1 MKKITITFLF
11 LLVVIS
17 IYARLRCDRHKT
29 SLPSVKYEM
38 TRADSAHGFDI
49 LSYDIT
55 MEIDE
60 VNDYISGAVIAVVEA
75 EETITEIIYELEA
88 MTVINVQLNGS
99 TANYTYDGS
108 LITIQ
113 LGTMNPGEQFTTIVE
128 YSGNP
133 IWNGLGMLFS
143 NSNVFTISDP
153 NASRYWWPCYDHP
166 WDKAITHLHITVRDD
181 WLAACNG
188 LRTSIVD
195 NNDGT
200 MTHNWEGSNPMA
212 TYLVSIVAQNYVEL
226 IDSFEDIPI
235 QNFVSPSMV
244 PNATEDFSNLPFMME
259 TFSNLYGDYPFEK
272 YGNAVTNFATYGA
285 MEHQTMTTLGS
296 YLITGNHTYET
307 IIAHELAHMW
317 YGDCLTCLTW
327 KDIWLSEGFATYSEA
342 LYMEA
347 WQGFEAMV
355 DYVYTSIQQYYLSW
369 GGSSPHTVY
378 DPPPNA
384 YFTPATYEKPA
395 AVLHMLRLKTG
406 DDIFFQIMQE
416 YFTEYHNGNV
426 ITDDFKEVCE
436 NISGLDLDQF
446 FLQWIYQPGL
456 PSIQYTY
463 FFNPDMAIPRIMTY
477 VQTGSNTD
485 TEFYLDVPFHL
496 NSETWHDSVLVDAT
510 PDIPAQTISI
520 VTLLD
525 YDAIEFDPNNWVLYT
540 GTTFRQ
546 AEINNAYSAD
556 ESVIIYW
563 NEFWPEVG
571 IDGYNLYRAESPED
585 YFLKINTDI
594 IIETSYTDTDV
605 VNGTTYYYKLKAIKD
620 EFYETPFSEAYEATP
635 LNFPFDQGI
644 LVIDETNDG
653 NGMQGNPDDATVDEF
668 YADVINCD
676 ITTYDYADE
685 GELDLEY
692 IVNFSTIIFHDDD
705 IISHSINDNLDV
717 LGCYLAG
724 GGNLIISGW
733 KTVFEIPDFFRSD
746 FLNCSNVEQ
755 VYEWEFTGA
764 TSDEYEDLNIDPNK
778 VHVAFSGMLPYIGIF
793 PGSTNGIYQYD
804 GIAGSQYIGENCALK
819 AQPVGHFVLLGF
831 PLYFIYNNDAE
842 LFMTQLLDEIGEVS
856 ADNYELPITNYELSN
871 YPNPFNPSTTISF
884 ETTSR
889 SRAETTAGNLHENTR
904 IEIYNLKGQ
913 KVRTLDCSNCFA
925 AASKELT
932 HSITWNGTDQNNK
945 PVSSGIYFYKLK
957 SGNYEKSNKMLL
969 LK

>member
-1 MKKITITFLF
+1 MKKIVIIFI
-11 LLVVIS
+11 LLLLIVS
-17 IYARLRCDRHKT
+17 IYACPRCDRL
-29 SLPSVKYEM
+29 SAAVVEAPYEEV
-38 TRADSAHGFDI
+38 RADSAHGFDV

-55 MEIDE
+55 MNIDE
-60 VNDYISGAVIAVVEA
+60 TNSFVSGAVIAVVEA

-88 MTVINVQLNGS
+88 MTVIDVQLNGS

-113 LGTMNPGEQFTTIVE
+113 LGIVNMGEQFTTEVV

-133 IWNGLGMLFS
+133 IWNGLGMYFS
-143 NSNVFTISDP
+143 NSHVFTISDP

-166 WDKAITHLHITVRDD
+166 WDKAITDLHITVRDD
-181 WLAACNG
+181 WMAACNG
-188 LRTSIVD
+188 IRTSIMD
-195 NNDGT
+195 NYDGT

-226 IDSFEDIPI
+226 YDSYSGIPI
-235 QNFVSPSMV
+235 QNFVSPSVV

-259 TFSNLYGDYPFEK
+259 VYTGLFGDYPFEK
-272 YGNAVTNFATYGA
+272 YGNAVTNFATYSA

-296 YLITGNHTYET
+296 QNINGNHGGEMV
-307 IIAHELAHMW
+307 IAHELSHQW

-369 GGSSPHTVY
+369 GGSSPQTVY
-378 DPPPNA
+378 DPAPNA

-395 AVLHMLRLKTG
+395 SVLHMLRLKTG
-406 DDIFFQIMQE
+406 DDVFFQIMQE
-416 YFTEYHNGNV
+416 YYLVYHNGNV
-426 ITDDFKEVCE
+426 ITDDFQDVCE
-436 NISGLDLDQF
+436 SVSGMDLDQF

-463 FFNPDMAIPRIMTY
+463 FFNPYMAIPRIMTY
-477 VQTGSNTD
+477 VQTSSNTD
-485 TEFYLDVPFHL
+485 TEFYIDVPFHIY
-496 NSETWHDSVLVDAT
+496 SGTEVDSVLVQGT
-510 PDIPAQTISI
+510 PNTPLQTISI
-520 VTLLD
+520 TDIPV
-525 YDAIEFDPNNWVLYT
+525 YDDVECDPNNWVLQT
-540 GTTFRQ
+540 GITFIQ

-556 ESVIIYW
+556 ASVIIYW
-563 NEFWPEVG
+563 NEFWSEVG
-571 IDGYNLYRAESPED
+571 IDGYNLYRAESVED
-585 YFLKINTDI
+585 PFLIINSEI
-594 IIETSYTDTDV
+594 ITGNSYTDNNV

-635 LNFPFDQGI
+635 LDFPLDQGI

-653 NGMQGNPDDATVDEF
+653 NGMQGNPDDASVDDF
-668 YADVINCD
+668 YEDIINCN

-692 IVNFSTIIFHDDD
+692 IVNFSTIILHDDD
-705 IISHSINDNLDV
+705 IISHSIDENLDV

-733 KTVFEIPDFFRSD
+733 KTALEIPDSFRSD
-746 FLNCSNVEQ
+746 FLDCGSIEQ
-755 VYEWEFTGA
+755 VFDWEFTGA
-764 TSDEYEDLNIDPNK
+764 TSDEYEDLVVDPDK

-793 PGSTNGIYQYD
+793 PESTNGIYQYD
-804 GIAGSQYIGENCALK
+804 GIAGNQYIGENCALK
-819 AQPVGHFVLLGF
+819 SQPNGHFVLLGF
-831 PLYFIYNNDAE
+831 PLYFTINSGAE
-842 LFMTQLLDEIGEVS
+842 LFMTQLLDEIGEVGI
-856 ADNYELPITNYELSN
+856 DDCELETMNLELKN

-884 ETTSR
+884 NLN
-889 SRAETTAGNLHENTR
+889 AEITDDTELM
-904 IEIYNLKGQ
+904 IYNLKGQ
-913 KVRTLDCSNCFA
+913 KIKTFDIILGGVGRSSNQQV
-925 AASKELT
+925 
-932 HSITWNGTDQNNK
+932 TWNGTDQNNN
-945 PVSSGIYFYKLK
+945 PVASGIYFYKLK
-957 SGNYEKSNKMLL
+957 SGDFEISRKMLL

>member
-1 MKKITITFLF
+1 MKKIVIIFI
-11 LLVVIS
+11 LLLLIVS
-17 IYARLRCDRHKT
+17 IYACPRCDRL
-29 SLPSVKYEM
+29 SAAVVEAPYEEV
-38 TRADSAHGFDI
+38 RADSAHGFDV

-55 MEIDE
+55 MNIDE
-60 VNDYISGAVIAVVEA
+60 TNSFVSGAVIAVVEA

-88 MTVINVQLNGS
+88 MTVIDVQLNGS

-113 LGTMNPGEQFTTIVE
+113 LGTVNMGEQFTTEVV

-133 IWNGLGMLFS
+133 IWNGLGMYFS
-143 NSNVFTISDP
+143 NSHVFTISDP

-166 WDKAITHLHITVRDD
+166 WDKAITDLHITVRDD
-181 WLAACNG
+181 WMAACNG
-188 LRTSIVD
+188 IRTSIMD
-195 NNDGT
+195 NYDGT

-226 IDSFEDIPI
+226 YDSYSGIPI
-235 QNFVSPSMV
+235 QNFVSPSVV

-259 TFSNLYGDYPFEK
+259 VYTGLFGDYPFEK
-272 YGNAVTNFATYGA
+272 YGNAVTNFATYSA

-296 YLITGNHTYET
+296 QNINGNHGGEMV
-307 IIAHELAHMW
+307 IAHELSHQW

-369 GGSSPHTVY
+369 GGSSPQTVY
-378 DPPPNA
+378 DPAPNA

-395 AVLHMLRLKTG
+395 SVLHMLRLKTG
-406 DDIFFQIMQE
+406 DDVFFQIMQE
-416 YFTEYHNGNV
+416 YYLVYHNGNV
-426 ITDDFKEVCE
+426 ITDDFQDVCE
-436 NISGLDLDQF
+436 SVSGMDLDQF

-463 FFNPDMAIPRIMTY
+463 FFNPYMAIPRIMTY
-477 VQTGSNTD
+477 VQTSSNTD
-485 TEFYLDVPFHL
+485 TEFYIDVPFHIY
-496 NSETWHDSVLVDAT
+496 SGTEVDSVLVQGT
-510 PDIPAQTISI
+510 PNTPLQTISI
-520 VTLLD
+520 TDIPV
-525 YDAIEFDPNNWVLYT
+525 YDDVECDPNNWVLQT
-540 GTTFRQ
+540 GITFIQ

-563 NEFWPEVG
+563 NEFWSEVG
-571 IDGYNLYRAESPED
+571 IDGYNLYRAESVED
-585 YFLKINTDI
+585 PFLIINSEI
-594 IIETSYTDTDV
+594 ITGNSYTDNNV

-635 LNFPFDQGI
+635 LDFPLDQGI

-653 NGMQGNPDDATVDEF
+653 NGMQGNPDDASVDDF
-668 YADVINCD
+668 YEDIINCN

-692 IVNFSTIIFHDDD
+692 IVNFSTIILHDDD
-705 IISHSINDNLDV
+705 IISHSIDENLDV

-733 KTVFEIPDFFRSD
+733 KTALEIPDSFRSD
-746 FLNCSNVEQ
+746 FLDCGSIEQ
-755 VYEWEFTGA
+755 VFDWEFTGA
-764 TSDEYEDLNIDPNK
+764 TSDEYEDLVVDPDK

-793 PGSTNGIYQYD
+793 PESTNGIYQYD
-804 GIAGSQYIGENCALK
+804 GIAGNQYIGENCALK
-819 AQPVGHFVLLGF
+819 SQPNGHFVLLGF
-831 PLYFIYNNDAE
+831 PLYFTINSGAE
-842 LFMTQLLDEIGEVS
+842 LFMTQLLDEIGEVGI
-856 ADNYELPITNYELSN
+856 DDCELETMNLELKN

-884 ETTSR
+884 NLN
-889 SRAETTAGNLHENTR
+889 AEITDDTELM
-904 IEIYNLKGQ
+904 IYNLKGQ
-913 KVRTLDCSNCFA
+913 KIKTFDIILGGVGRSSNQQV
-925 AASKELT
+925 
-932 HSITWNGTDQNNK
+932 TWNGTDQNNN
-945 PVSSGIYFYKLK
+945 PVASGIYFYKLK
-957 SGNYEKSNKMLL
+957 SGDFEISRKMLL

>member
-1 MKKITITFLF
+1 MKKIVIIFI
-11 LLVVIS
+11 LLLLIVS
-17 IYARLRCDRHKT
+17 IYACPRCDRL
-29 SLPSVKYEM
+29 SAAVVEAPYEEV
-38 TRADSAHGFDI
+38 RADSAHGFDV

-55 MEIDE
+55 MNIDE
-60 VNDYISGAVIAVVEA
+60 TNSFVSGAVIAVVEA

-88 MTVINVQLNGS
+88 MTVIDVQLNGS

-113 LGTMNPGEQFTTIVE
+113 LGTVNMGEQFTTEVV

-133 IWNGLGMLFS
+133 IWNGLGMYFS
-143 NSNVFTISDP
+143 NSHVFTISDP

-166 WDKAITHLHITVRDD
+166 WDKAITDLHITVRDD
-181 WLAACNG
+181 WMAACNG
-188 LRTSIVD
+188 IRTSIMD
-195 NNDGT
+195 NYDGT

-226 IDSFEDIPI
+226 YDSYSGIPI
-235 QNFVSPSMV
+235 QNFVSPSVV

-259 TFSNLYGDYPFEK
+259 VYTGLFGDYPFEK
-272 YGNAVTNFATYGA
+272 YGNAVTNFATYSA

-296 YLITGNHTYET
+296 QNINGNHGGEMV
-307 IIAHELAHMW
+307 IAHELSHQW

-369 GGSSPHTVY
+369 GGSSPQTVY
-378 DPPPNA
+378 DPAPNA

-395 AVLHMLRLKTG
+395 SVLHMLRLKTG
-406 DDIFFQIMQE
+406 DDVFFQIMQE
-416 YFTEYHNGNV
+416 YYLVYHNGNV
-426 ITDDFKEVCE
+426 ITDDFQDVCE
-436 NISGLDLDQF
+436 SVSGMDLDQF

-463 FFNPDMAIPRIMTY
+463 FFNPYMAIPRIMTY
-477 VQTGSNTD
+477 VQTSSNTD
-485 TEFYLDVPFHL
+485 TEFYIDVPFHIY
-496 NSETWHDSVLVDAT
+496 SGTEVDSVLVQGT
-510 PDIPAQTISI
+510 PNTPLQTISI
-520 VTLLD
+520 TDIPV
-525 YDAIEFDPNNWVLYT
+525 YDDVECDPNNWVLQT
-540 GTTFRQ
+540 GITFIQ

-563 NEFWPEVG
+563 NEFWSEVG
-571 IDGYNLYRAESPED
+571 IDGYNLYRAESVED
-585 YFLKINTDI
+585 PFLIINSEI
-594 IIETSYTDTDV
+594 ITGNSYTDNNV

-635 LNFPFDQGI
+635 LDFPLDQGI

-653 NGMQGNPDDATVDEF
+653 NGMQGNPDDASVDDF
-668 YADVINCD
+668 YEDIINCN

-692 IVNFSTIIFHDDD
+692 IVNFSTIILHDDD
-705 IISHSINDNLDV
+705 IISHSIDENLDV

-733 KTVFEIPDFFRSD
+733 KTALEIPDSFRSD
-746 FLNCSNVEQ
+746 FLDCGSIEQ
-755 VYEWEFTGA
+755 VFDWEFTGA
-764 TSDEYEDLNIDPNK
+764 TSDEYEDLVVDPDK

-793 PGSTNGIYQYD
+793 PESTNGIYQYD
-804 GIAGSQYIGENCALK
+804 GIAGNQYIGENCALK
-819 AQPVGHFVLLGF
+819 SQPNGHFALLGF
-831 PLYFIYNNDAE
+831 PLYFTINSGAE
-842 LFMTQLLDEIGEVS
+842 LFMTQLLDEIGEVGI
-856 ADNYELPITNYELSN
+856 DDCELETMNLELKN

-884 ETTSR
+884 NLN
-889 SRAETTAGNLHENTR
+889 AEITDDTELM
-904 IEIYNLKGQ
+904 IYNLKGQ
-913 KVRTLDCSNCFA
+913 KIKTFDIILGGVGRSSNQQV
-925 AASKELT
+925 
-932 HSITWNGTDQNNK
+932 TWNGTDQNNN
-945 PVSSGIYFYKLK
+945 PVASGIYFYKLK
-957 SGNYEKSNKMLL
+957 SGDFEISRKMLL

>member
-1 MKKITITFLF
+1 MKKLTLIFLF
-11 LLVVIS
+11 LLLIVSV
-17 IYARLRCDRHKT
+17 YARPRYDRDQALVS
-29 SLPSVKYEM
+29 SLHYEM
-38 TRADSAHGFDI
+38 TRADSAHGFDV

-60 VNDYISGAVIAVVEA
+60 VNDYISGAVIAIVEA
-75 EETITEIIYELEA
+75 EEVLTEIIYELEA
-88 MTVINVQLNGS
+88 MTVIDVQLNGI
-99 TANYTYDGS
+99 TASYAYDGS
-108 LITIQ
+108 FITIQ
-113 LGTMNPGEQFTTIVE
+113 LGTVNPGEQFTTTVE

-133 IWNGLGMLFS
+133 IWNGLGMYLS

-153 NASRYWWPCYDHP
+153 NASRFWWPCYDHP
-166 WDKAITHLHITVRDD
+166 WDKAITDLHITVRDD
-181 WLAACNG
+181 WLVASNG

-195 NNDGT
+195 NGDGT

-212 TYLVSIVAQNYVEL
+212 TYLASIVAQNYVEL
-226 IDSFEDIPI
+226 NDSFGGIPI
-235 QNFVSPSMV
+235 QNFVSPSIV

-259 TFSNLYGDYPFEK
+259 TYIDLFGDYPFEK

-285 MEHQTMTTLGS
+285 MEHQTMTTLAN

-307 IIAHELAHMW
+307 IIAHELAHQW

-355 DYVYTSIQQYYLSW
+355 AYVYTSIQQYYLSW

-378 DPPPNA
+378 DPPPGA

-406 DDIFFQIMQE
+406 DEVFFQILQT

-426 ITDDFKEVCE
+426 ITDDFQEVCE
-436 NISGLDLDQF
+436 DVSGMDLDQF

-463 FFNPDMAIPRIMTY
+463 FFNPYLAIPRIMTY

-485 TEFYLDVPFHL
+485 TDFYIDVPFHV
-496 NSETWHDSVLVDAT
+496 NFEANHDSVLVQGT
-510 PDIPAQTISI
+510 PNEPQQTISI
-520 VTLLD
+520 TEIPV
-525 YDAIEFDPNNWVLYT
+525 YDNVECDPNNWVLNT
-540 GTTFRQ
+540 GTTFMQ

-563 NEFWPEVG
+563 NEFWSEVD

-585 YFLKINTDI
+585 LFVLINTEI
-594 IIETSYTDTDV
+594 ITETSYTDNDV
-605 VNGTTYYYKLKAIKD
+605 ENGTTYYYKLKAIKD
-620 EFYETPFSEAYEATP
+620 ESFETPFSEVYEATP
-635 LNFPFDQGI
+635 LNFPLNQGI

-653 NGMQGNPDDATVDEF
+653 NGTQGNPDDAMVDEF
-668 YADVINCD
+668 YEDIINCD
-676 ITTYDYADE
+676 FTTYDYADE
-685 GELDLEY
+685 GVLDLDY

-705 IISHSINDNLDV
+705 IISHSINDNLNV

-733 KTVFEIPDFFRSD
+733 KTALEIPESFKSD
-746 FLNCSNVEQ
+746 FLNCSVNQQ

-764 TSDEYEDLNIDPNK
+764 TSDEYEDLNVDPDK
-778 VHVAFSGMLPYIGIF
+778 VLSFFSGMLAYIAIF
-793 PGSTNGIYQYD
+793 PESTNGIYQYD
-804 GIAGSQYIGENCALK
+804 GVAGNPYIGENCALK
-819 AQPVGHFVLLGF
+819 AQPNGHFVLLGF
-831 PLYFIYNNDAE
+831 PLYFTYNNEAE
-842 LFMTQLLDEIGEVS
+842 LFMTQLLEEIGEVS
-856 ADNYELPITNYELSN
+856 AENNIISTEKLYLTN
-871 YPNPFNPSTTISF
+871 YPNPFNPTTTISF
-884 ETTSR
+884 SVPQTS
-889 SRAETTAGNLHENTR
+889 SFVTL
-904 IEIYNLKGQ
+904 EIYNLKGQ
-913 KVRTLDCSNCFA
+913 KVKDLSPSLCYAEPVEARGENNY
-925 AASKELT
+925 
-932 HSITWNGTDQNNK
+932 SITWNGTDQNNQ
-945 PVSSGIYFYKLK
+945 PVSSVVYFYKLK
-957 SGNYEKSNKMLL
+957 SGEFELSRKCLL

>member
-1 MKKITITFLF
+1 MKKIVIIFI
-11 LLVVIS
+11 LLLLIVF
-17 IYARLRCDRHKT
+17 IYACPRCDRL
-29 SLPSVKYEM
+29 SAAVVEAPYEEV
-38 TRADSAHGFDI
+38 RADSAHGFDV

-55 MEIDE
+55 MNIDE
-60 VNDYISGAVIAVVEA
+60 TNSFVSGAVITVVEA

-88 MTVINVQLNGS
+88 MTVIDVQLNGS

-113 LGTMNPGEQFTTIVE
+113 LGTVNMGEQFTTEVV

-133 IWNGLGMLFS
+133 IWNGLGMYFS
-143 NSNVFTISDP
+143 NSHVFTISDP

-166 WDKAITHLHITVRDD
+166 WDKAITDLHITVRDD
-181 WLAACNG
+181 WMAACNG
-188 LRTSIVD
+188 IRTSIMD
-195 NNDGT
+195 NYDGT

-226 IDSFEDIPI
+226 YDSYSGIPI
-235 QNFVSPSMV
+235 QNFVSPSVV

-259 TFSNLYGDYPFEK
+259 VYTGLFGDYPFEK
-272 YGNAVTNFATYGA
+272 YGNAVTNFATYSA

-296 YLITGNHTYET
+296 QNINGNHGGEMV
-307 IIAHELAHMW
+307 IAHELSHQW

-369 GGSSPHTVY
+369 GGSSPQTVY
-378 DPPPNA
+378 DPAPNA

-395 AVLHMLRLKTG
+395 SVLHMLRLKTG
-406 DDIFFQIMQE
+406 DDVFFQIMQE
-416 YFTEYHNGNV
+416 YYLVYHNGNV
-426 ITDDFKEVCE
+426 ITDDFQDVCE
-436 NISGLDLDQF
+436 SVSGMDLDQF

-463 FFNPDMAIPRIMTY
+463 FFNPYMAIPRIMTY
-477 VQTGSNTD
+477 VQTSSNTD
-485 TEFYLDVPFHL
+485 TEFYIDVPFHIY
-496 NSETWHDSVLVDAT
+496 SGTEVDSVLVQGT
-510 PDIPAQTISI
+510 PNTPLQTISI
-520 VTLLD
+520 TDIPV
-525 YDAIEFDPNNWVLYT
+525 YDDVECDPNNWVLQT
-540 GTTFRQ
+540 GITFIQ

-563 NEFWPEVG
+563 NEFWSEVG
-571 IDGYNLYRAESPED
+571 IDGYNLYRAESVED
-585 YFLKINTDI
+585 PFLIINSEI
-594 IIETSYTDTDV
+594 ITGNSYTDNNV

-635 LNFPFDQGI
+635 LDFPLDQGI

-653 NGMQGNPDDATVDEF
+653 NGMQGNPDDASVDDF
-668 YADVINCD
+668 YEDIINCN

-692 IVNFSTIIFHDDD
+692 IVNFSTIILHDDD
-705 IISHSINDNLDV
+705 IISHSIDENLDV

-733 KTVFEIPDFFRSD
+733 KTALEIPDSFRSD
-746 FLNCSNVEQ
+746 FLDCGSIEQ
-755 VYEWEFTGA
+755 VFDWEFTGA
-764 TSDEYEDLNIDPNK
+764 TSDEYEDLVVDPDK

-793 PGSTNGIYQYD
+793 PESTNGIYQYD
-804 GIAGSQYIGENCALK
+804 GIAGNQYIGENCALK
-819 AQPVGHFVLLGF
+819 SQPNGHFVLLGF
-831 PLYFIYNNDAE
+831 PLYFTINSGAE
-842 LFMTQLLDEIGEVS
+842 LFMTQLLDEIGEVGI
-856 ADNYELPITNYELSN
+856 DDCELETMNLELKN

-884 ETTSR
+884 NLN
-889 SRAETTAGNLHENTR
+889 AEITDDTELM
-904 IEIYNLKGQ
+904 IYNLKGQ
-913 KVRTLDCSNCFA
+913 KIKTFDIILGGVGRSSNQQV
-925 AASKELT
+925 
-932 HSITWNGTDQNNK
+932 TWNGTDQNNN
-945 PVSSGIYFYKLK
+945 PVASGIYFYKLK
-957 SGNYEKSNKMLL
+957 SGDFEISRKMLL

>member
-1 MKKITITFLF
+1 MKKIVIIFI
-11 LLVVIS
+11 LLLLIVS
-17 IYARLRCDRHKT
+17 IYACPRCDRL
-29 SLPSVKYEM
+29 SAAVVEAPYEEV
-38 TRADSAHGFDI
+38 RADSAHGFDV

-55 MEIDE
+55 MNIDE
-60 VNDYISGAVIAVVEA
+60 TNSFVSGAVIAVVEA

-88 MTVINVQLNGS
+88 MTVIDVQLNGS

-113 LGTMNPGEQFTTIVE
+113 LGIVNMGEQFTTEVV

-133 IWNGLGMLFS
+133 IWNGLGMYFS
-143 NSNVFTISDP
+143 NSHVFTISDP

-166 WDKAITHLHITVRDD
+166 WDKAITDLHITVRDD
-181 WLAACNG
+181 WMAACNG
-188 LRTSIVD
+188 IRTSIMD
-195 NNDGT
+195 NYDGT

-226 IDSFEDIPI
+226 YDSYSGIPI
-235 QNFVSPSMV
+235 QNFVSPSVV

-259 TFSNLYGDYPFEK
+259 VYTGLFGDYPFEK
-272 YGNAVTNFATYGA
+272 YGNAVTNFATYSA

-296 YLITGNHTYET
+296 QNINGNHGGEMV
-307 IIAHELAHMW
+307 IAHELSHQW

-369 GGSSPHTVY
+369 GGSSPQTVY
-378 DPPPNA
+378 DPAPNA

-395 AVLHMLRLKTG
+395 SVLHMLRLKTG
-406 DDIFFQIMQE
+406 DDVFFQIMQE
-416 YFTEYHNGNV
+416 YYLVYHNGNV
-426 ITDDFKEVCE
+426 ITDDFQDVCE
-436 NISGLDLDQF
+436 SVSGMDLDQF

-463 FFNPDMAIPRIMTY
+463 FFNPYMAIPRIMTY
-477 VQTGSNTD
+477 VQTSSNTD
-485 TEFYLDVPFHL
+485 TEFYIDVPFHIY
-496 NSETWHDSVLVDAT
+496 SGTEVDSVLVQGT
-510 PDIPAQTISI
+510 PNTPLQTISI
-520 VTLLD
+520 TDIPV
-525 YDAIEFDPNNWVLYT
+525 YDDVECDPNNWVLQT
-540 GTTFRQ
+540 GITFIQ

-563 NEFWPEVG
+563 NEFWSEVG
-571 IDGYNLYRAESPED
+571 IDGYNLYRAESVED
-585 YFLKINTDI
+585 PFLIINSEI
-594 IIETSYTDTDV
+594 ITGNSYTDNNV

-635 LNFPFDQGI
+635 LDFPLDQGI

-653 NGMQGNPDDATVDEF
+653 NGMQGNPDDASVDDF
-668 YADVINCD
+668 YEDIINCN

-692 IVNFSTIIFHDDD
+692 IVNFSTIILHDDD
-705 IISHSINDNLDV
+705 IISHSIDENLDV

-733 KTVFEIPDFFRSD
+733 KTALEIPDSFRSD
-746 FLNCSNVEQ
+746 FLDCGSIEQ
-755 VYEWEFTGA
+755 VFDWEFTGA
-764 TSDEYEDLNIDPNK
+764 TSDEYEDLVVDPDK

-793 PGSTNGIYQYD
+793 PESTNGIYQYD
-804 GIAGSQYIGENCALK
+804 GIAGNQYIGENCALK
-819 AQPVGHFVLLGF
+819 SQPNGHFVLLGF
-831 PLYFIYNNDAE
+831 PLYFTINSGAE
-842 LFMTQLLDEIGEVS
+842 LFMTQLLDEIGEVGI
-856 ADNYELPITNYELSN
+856 DDCELETMNLELKN

-884 ETTSR
+884 NLN
-889 SRAETTAGNLHENTR
+889 AEITDDTELM
-904 IEIYNLKGQ
+904 IYNLKGQ
-913 KVRTLDCSNCFA
+913 KIKTFDIILGGVGRSSNQQV
-925 AASKELT
+925 
-932 HSITWNGTDQNNK
+932 TWNGTDQNNN
-945 PVSSGIYFYKLK
+945 PVASGIYFYKLK
-957 SGNYEKSNKMLL
+957 SGDFEISRKMLL

>member
-1 MKKITITFLF
+1 MKKIVIIFI
-11 LLVVIS
+11 LLLLIVS
-17 IYARLRCDRHKT
+17 IYACPRCDRL
-29 SLPSVKYEM
+29 SAAVVEAPYEEV
-38 TRADSAHGFDI
+38 RADSAHGFDV

-55 MEIDE
+55 MNIDE
-60 VNDYISGAVIAVVEA
+60 TNSFVSGAVIAVVEA

-88 MTVINVQLNGS
+88 MTVIDVQLNGS

-113 LGTMNPGEQFTTIVE
+113 LGTVNMGEQFTTEVV

-133 IWNGLGMLFS
+133 IWNGLGMYFS
-143 NSNVFTISDP
+143 NSHVFTISDP

-166 WDKAITHLHITVRDD
+166 WDKAITDLHITVRDD
-181 WLAACNG
+181 WMAACNG
-188 LRTSIVD
+188 IRTSIMD
-195 NNDGT
+195 NYDGT

-226 IDSFEDIPI
+226 YDSYSGIPI
-235 QNFVSPSMV
+235 QNFVSPSVV

-259 TFSNLYGDYPFEK
+259 VYTGLFGDYPFEK
-272 YGNAVTNFATYGA
+272 YGNAVTNFATYSA

-296 YLITGNHTYET
+296 QNINGNHGGEMV
-307 IIAHELAHMW
+307 IAHELSHQW

-369 GGSSPHTVY
+369 GGSSPQTVY
-378 DPPPNA
+378 DPAPNA

-395 AVLHMLRLKTG
+395 SVLHMLRLKTG
-406 DDIFFQIMQE
+406 DDVFFQIMQE
-416 YFTEYHNGNV
+416 YYLVYHNGNV
-426 ITDDFKEVCE
+426 ITDDFQDVCE
-436 NISGLDLDQF
+436 SVSGMDLDQF

-463 FFNPDMAIPRIMTY
+463 FFNPYMAIPRIMTY
-477 VQTGSNTD
+477 VQTSSNTD
-485 TEFYLDVPFHL
+485 TEFYIDVPFHIY
-496 NSETWHDSVLVDAT
+496 SGTEVDSVLVQGT
-510 PDIPAQTISI
+510 PNTPLQTISI
-520 VTLLD
+520 TDIPV
-525 YDAIEFDPNNWVLYT
+525 YDDVECDPNNWVLQT
-540 GTTFRQ
+540 GITFIQ

-563 NEFWPEVG
+563 NEFWSEVG
-571 IDGYNLYRAESPED
+571 IDGYNLYRAESVED
-585 YFLKINTDI
+585 PFLIINSEI
-594 IIETSYTDTDV
+594 ITGNSYTDNNV

-635 LNFPFDQGI
+635 LDFPLDQGI

-653 NGMQGNPDDATVDEF
+653 NGMQGNPDDASVDDF
-668 YADVINCD
+668 YEDIINCN

-692 IVNFSTIIFHDDD
+692 IVNFSTIILHDDD
-705 IISHSINDNLDV
+705 IISHSIDENLDV

-733 KTVFEIPDFFRSD
+733 KTALEIPDSFRSD
-746 FLNCSNVEQ
+746 FLDCGSIEQ
-755 VYEWEFTGA
+755 VFDWEFTGA
-764 TSDEYEDLNIDPNK
+764 TSDEYEDLVVDPDK

-793 PGSTNGIYQYD
+793 PESTNGIYQYD
-804 GIAGSQYIGENCALK
+804 GIAGNQYIGENCALK
-819 AQPVGHFVLLGF
+819 SQPNGHFVLLGF
-831 PLYFIYNNDAE
+831 PLYFTINSGAE
-842 LFMTQLLDEIGEVS
+842 LFMTQLLDEIGEVWI
-856 ADNYELPITNYELSN
+856 DDCELETMNLELKN

-884 ETTSR
+884 NLN
-889 SRAETTAGNLHENTR
+889 AEITDDTELM
-904 IEIYNLKGQ
+904 IYNLKGQ
-913 KVRTLDCSNCFA
+913 KIKTFDIILGGVGRSSNQQV
-925 AASKELT
+925 
-932 HSITWNGTDQNNK
+932 TWNGTDQNNN
-945 PVSSGIYFYKLK
+945 PVASGIYFYKLK
-957 SGNYEKSNKMLL
+957 SGDFEISRKMLL

>member
-1 MKKITITFLF
+1 MKKIVIIFI
-11 LLVVIS
+11 LLLLIVS
-17 IYARLRCDRHKT
+17 IYACPRCDRL
-29 SLPSVKYEM
+29 SAAVVEAPYEEV
-38 TRADSAHGFDI
+38 RADSAHGFDV

-55 MEIDE
+55 MNIDE
-60 VNDYISGAVIAVVEA
+60 TNSFVSGAVIAVVEA

-88 MTVINVQLNGS
+88 MTVIDVQLNGS

-113 LGTMNPGEQFTTIVE
+113 LGTVNMGEQFTTEVV

-133 IWNGLGMLFS
+133 IWNGLGMYFS
-143 NSNVFTISDP
+143 NSHVFTISDP

-166 WDKAITHLHITVRDD
+166 WDKAITDLHITVRDD
-181 WLAACNG
+181 WMAACNG
-188 LRTSIVD
+188 IRTSIMD
-195 NNDGT
+195 NYDGT

-226 IDSFEDIPI
+226 YDSYSGIPI
-235 QNFVSPSMV
+235 QNFVSPSVV

-259 TFSNLYGDYPFEK
+259 VYTGLFGDYPFEK
-272 YGNAVTNFATYGA
+272 YGNAVTNFATYSA

-296 YLITGNHTYET
+296 QNINGNHGGEMV
-307 IIAHELAHMW
+307 IAHELSHQW

-369 GGSSPHTVY
+369 GGSSPQTVY
-378 DPPPNA
+378 DPAPNA

-395 AVLHMLRLKTG
+395 SVLHMLRLKTG
-406 DDIFFQIMQE
+406 DDVFFQIMQE
-416 YFTEYHNGNV
+416 YYLVYHNGNV
-426 ITDDFKEVCE
+426 ITDDFQDVCE
-436 NISGLDLDQF
+436 SVSGMDLDQF

-463 FFNPDMAIPRIMTY
+463 FFNPYMAIPRIMTY
-477 VQTGSNTD
+477 VQTSSNTD
-485 TEFYLDVPFHL
+485 TEFYIDVPFHIY
-496 NSETWHDSVLVDAT
+496 SGTEVDSVLVQGT
-510 PDIPAQTISI
+510 PNTPLQTISI
-520 VTLLD
+520 TDIPV
-525 YDAIEFDPNNWVLYT
+525 YDDVECDPNNWVLQT
-540 GTTFRQ
+540 GITFIQ

-563 NEFWPEVG
+563 NEFWSEVG
-571 IDGYNLYRAESPED
+571 IDGYNLYRAESVED
-585 YFLKINTDI
+585 PFLIINSEI
-594 IIETSYTDTDV
+594 ITGNSYTDNNV

-635 LNFPFDQGI
+635 LDFPLDQGI

-653 NGMQGNPDDATVDEF
+653 NGMQGNPDDASVDDF
-668 YADVINCD
+668 YEDIINCN

-692 IVNFSTIIFHDDD
+692 IVNFSTIILHDDD
-705 IISHSINDNLDV
+705 IISHSIDENLDV

-733 KTVFEIPDFFRSD
+733 KTALEIPDSFRSD
-746 FLNCSNVEQ
+746 FLDCGSIEQ
-755 VYEWEFTGA
+755 VFDWEFTGA
-764 TSDEYEDLNIDPNK
+764 TSDEYEDLVVDPDK

-793 PGSTNGIYQYD
+793 PESTNGIYQYD
-804 GIAGSQYIGENCALK
+804 GIAGNQYIGENCALK
-819 AQPVGHFVLLGF
+819 SQPNGHFALLGF
-831 PLYFIYNNDAE
+831 PLYFTINSGAE
-842 LFMTQLLDEIGEVS
+842 LFMTQLLDEIGEVWI
-856 ADNYELPITNYELSN
+856 DDCELETMNLELKN

-884 ETTSR
+884 NLN
-889 SRAETTAGNLHENTR
+889 AEITDDTELM
-904 IEIYNLKGQ
+904 IYNLKGQ
-913 KVRTLDCSNCFA
+913 KIKTFDIILGGVGRSSNQQV
-925 AASKELT
+925 
-932 HSITWNGTDQNNK
+932 TWNGTDQNNN
-945 PVSSGIYFYKLK
+945 PVASGIYFYKLK
-957 SGNYEKSNKMLL
+957 SGDFEISRKMLL

>member
-1 MKKITITFLF
+1 MKKIVIIFI
-11 LLVVIS
+11 LLLLIVS
-17 IYARLRCDRHKT
+17 IYACPRCDRL
-29 SLPSVKYEM
+29 SAAVVEAPYEEV
-38 TRADSAHGFDI
+38 RADSAHGFDV

-55 MEIDE
+55 MNIDE
-60 VNDYISGAVIAVVEA
+60 TNSFVSGAVIAVVEA

-88 MTVINVQLNGS
+88 MTVIDVQLNGS

-113 LGTMNPGEQFTTIVE
+113 LGIVNMGEQFTTEVV

-133 IWNGLGMLFS
+133 IWNGLGMYFS
-143 NSNVFTISDP
+143 NSHVFTISDP

-166 WDKAITHLHITVRDD
+166 WDKAITDLHITVRDD
-181 WLAACNG
+181 WMAACNG
-188 LRTSIVD
+188 IRTSIMD
-195 NNDGT
+195 NYDGT

-226 IDSFEDIPI
+226 YDSYSGIPI
-235 QNFVSPSMV
+235 QNFVSPSVV

-259 TFSNLYGDYPFEK
+259 VYTGLFGDYPFEK
-272 YGNAVTNFATYGA
+272 YGNAVTNFATYSA

-296 YLITGNHTYET
+296 QNINGNHGGEMV
-307 IIAHELAHMW
+307 IAHELSHQW

-369 GGSSPHTVY
+369 GGSSPQTVY
-378 DPPPNA
+378 DPAPNA

-395 AVLHMLRLKTG
+395 SVLHMLRLKTG
-406 DDIFFQIMQE
+406 DDVFFQIMQE
-416 YFTEYHNGNV
+416 YYLVYHNGNV
-426 ITDDFKEVCE
+426 ITDDFQDVCE
-436 NISGLDLDQF
+436 SVSGMDLDQF

-463 FFNPDMAIPRIMTY
+463 FFNPYMAIPRIMTY
-477 VQTGSNTD
+477 VQTSSNTD
-485 TEFYLDVPFHL
+485 TEFYIDVPFHIY
-496 NSETWHDSVLVDAT
+496 SGTEVDSVLVQGT
-510 PDIPAQTISI
+510 PNTPLQTISI
-520 VTLLD
+520 TDIPV
-525 YDAIEFDPNNWVLYT
+525 YDDVECDPNNWVLQT
-540 GTTFRQ
+540 GITFIQ

-563 NEFWPEVG
+563 NEFWSEVG
-571 IDGYNLYRAESPED
+571 IDGYNLYRAESVED
-585 YFLKINTDI
+585 PFLIINSEI
-594 IIETSYTDTDV
+594 ITGNSYTDNNV

-635 LNFPFDQGI
+635 LDFPLDQGI

-653 NGMQGNPDDATVDEF
+653 NGMQGNPDDASVDDF
-668 YADVINCD
+668 YEDIINCN

-692 IVNFSTIIFHDDD
+692 IVNFSTIILHDDD
-705 IISHSINDNLDV
+705 IISHSIDENLDE

-733 KTVFEIPDFFRSD
+733 KTALEIPDSFRSD
-746 FLNCSNVEQ
+746 FLDCGSIEQ
-755 VYEWEFTGA
+755 VFDWEFTGA
-764 TSDEYEDLNIDPNK
+764 TSDEYEDLVVDPDK

-793 PGSTNGIYQYD
+793 PESTNGIYQYD
-804 GIAGSQYIGENCALK
+804 GIAGNQYIGENCALK
-819 AQPVGHFVLLGF
+819 SQPNGHFALLGF
-831 PLYFIYNNDAE
+831 PLYFTINSGAE
-842 LFMTQLLDEIGEVS
+842 LFMTQLLDEIGEVGI
-856 ADNYELPITNYELSN
+856 DDCELETMNLELKN

-884 ETTSR
+884 NLN
-889 SRAETTAGNLHENTR
+889 AEITDDTELM
-904 IEIYNLKGQ
+904 IYNLKGQ
-913 KVRTLDCSNCFA
+913 KIKTFDIILGGVGRSSNQQV
-925 AASKELT
+925 
-932 HSITWNGTDQNNK
+932 TWNGTDQNNN
-945 PVSSGIYFYKLK
+945 PVASGIYFYKLK
-957 SGNYEKSNKMLL
+957 SGDFEISRKMLL

>member
-1 MKKITITFLF
+1 
-11 LLVVIS
+11 
-17 IYARLRCDRHKT
+17 
-29 SLPSVKYEM
+29 M

-60 VNDYISGAVIAVVEA
+60 VNDYISGSVIAVVEA
-75 EETITEIIYELEA
+75 EEILTEIIYELEA
-88 MTVINVQLNGS
+88 MTVIDVQLNGS
-99 TANYTYDGS
+99 TASYNYDGS

-113 LGTMNPGEQFTTIVE
+113 LGTVNPGEQFTTIVE

-133 IWNGLGMLFS
+133 IWNGLGMYFS
-143 NSNVFTISDP
+143 NSHVFTISDP
-153 NASRYWWPCYDHP
+153 NASRYWWACYDHP
-166 WDKAITHLHITVRDD
+166 WDKAITDLHITVRDD

-200 MTHNWEGSNPMA
+200 KTHNWEGSNPMA

-226 IDSFEDIPI
+226 NDTFGNVPI
-235 QNFVSPSMV
+235 QNFVSPSLV

-272 YGNAVTNFATYGA
+272 YGNAVTNFATYSA

-296 YLITGNHTYET
+296 QNINGNHGGEIT
-307 IIAHELAHMW
+307 IAHELSHQW
-317 YGDCLTCLTW
+317 FGDCLTCLTW

-369 GGSSPHTVY
+369 GGSSPQTVY

-426 ITDDFKEVCE
+426 ITDDFQEVCE
-436 NISGLDLDQF
+436 NVSGIDLDQF

-463 FFNPDMAIPRIMTY
+463 FFNPYLAIPRIMTY
-477 VQTGSNTD
+477 VQTGSNTE
-485 TEFYLDVPFHL
+485 TEFYLDVPFHI
-496 NSETWHDSVLVDAT
+496 NFEANHDSVLVQGT
-510 PDIPAQTISI
+510 PNVPQQTISI
-520 VTLLD
+520 TNIPV
-525 YDAIEFDPNNWVLYT
+525 YDNVECDPNNWVLNT
-540 GTTFRQ
+540 GTTFIQ

-585 YFLKINTDI
+585 PFLLINSEI
-594 IIETSYTDTDV
+594 ITETSYTDNEV

-620 EFYETPFSEAYEATP
+620 EFYETPFSEIYEATP
-635 LNFPFDQGI
+635 LNFPLDQGI

-653 NGMQGNPDDATVDEF
+653 NGMPGNPDDTMVDEF
-668 YADVINCD
+668 YED
-676 ITTYDYADE
+676 IVNSNFTTYDYAEE

-733 KTVFEIPDFFRSD
+733 KTALEIPGSFKSD
-746 FLNCSNVEQ
+746 FLNCSATQQ

-764 TSDEYEDLNIDPNK
+764 TSDEYEDLNVDPDK
-778 VHVAFSGMLPYIGIF
+778 VLPAFNGMLAYITIF
-793 PGSTNGIYQYD
+793 PESINGIYQYD
-804 GIAGSQYIGENCALK
+804 GAAGNPYIGENCALK
-819 AQPVGHFVLLGF
+819 AQPNGYFALLGF
-831 PLYFIYNNDAE
+831 PLYFTYNNDAE
-842 LFMTQLLDEIGEVS
+842 LFMTQLLEEIGEVGV
-856 ADNYELPITNYELSN
+856 DNYELEITNYELSN
-871 YPNPFNPSTTISF
+871 YPNPFNPTTTISF
-884 ETTSR
+884 SLTT
-889 SRAETTAGNLHENTR
+889 
-904 IEIYNLKGQ
+904 EITEHTELIIFNLKGQ
-913 KVRTLDCSNCFA
+913 KVKDLSPSLCHAEPVEARGENNYSV
-925 AASKELT
+925 
-932 HSITWNGTDQNNK
+932 TWNGTDQYNQ

-957 SGNYEKSNKMLL
+957 SGEFEMNRKMLL

>member
-1 MKKITITFLF
+1 MKKIVIIFI
-11 LLVVIS
+11 LLLLIVS
-17 IYARLRCDRHKT
+17 IYACPRCDRL
-29 SLPSVKYEM
+29 SAAVVEAPYEEV
-38 TRADSAHGFDI
+38 RADSAHGFDV

-55 MEIDE
+55 MNIDE
-60 VNDYISGAVIAVVEA
+60 TNSFVSGAVIAVVEA

-88 MTVINVQLNGS
+88 MTVIDVQLNGS

-113 LGTMNPGEQFTTIVE
+113 LGIVNMGEQFTTEVV

-133 IWNGLGMLFS
+133 IWNGLGMYFS
-143 NSNVFTISDP
+143 NSHVFTISDP

-166 WDKAITHLHITVRDD
+166 WDKAITDLHITVRDD
-181 WLAACNG
+181 WMAACNG
-188 LRTSIVD
+188 IRTSIMD
-195 NNDGT
+195 NYDGT

-226 IDSFEDIPI
+226 YDSYSGIPI
-235 QNFVSPSMV
+235 QNFVSPSVV

-259 TFSNLYGDYPFEK
+259 VYTGLFGDYPFEK
-272 YGNAVTNFATYGA
+272 YGNAVTNFATYSA

-296 YLITGNHTYET
+296 QNINGNHGGEMV
-307 IIAHELAHMW
+307 IAHELSHQW

-369 GGSSPHTVY
+369 GGSSPQTVY
-378 DPPPNA
+378 DPAPNA

-395 AVLHMLRLKTG
+395 SVLHMLRLKTG
-406 DDIFFQIMQE
+406 DDVFFQIMQE
-416 YFTEYHNGNV
+416 YYLVYHNGNV
-426 ITDDFKEVCE
+426 ITDDFQDVCE
-436 NISGLDLDQF
+436 SVSGMDLDQF

-463 FFNPDMAIPRIMTY
+463 FFNPYMAIPRIMTY
-477 VQTGSNTD
+477 VQTSSNTD
-485 TEFYLDVPFHL
+485 TEFYIDVPFHIY
-496 NSETWHDSVLVDAT
+496 SGTEVDSVLVQGT
-510 PDIPAQTISI
+510 PNTPLQTISI
-520 VTLLD
+520 TDIPV
-525 YDAIEFDPNNWVLYT
+525 YDDVECDPNNWVLQT
-540 GTTFRQ
+540 GITFIQ

-563 NEFWPEVG
+563 NEFWSEVG
-571 IDGYNLYRAESPED
+571 IDGYNLYRAESVED
-585 YFLKINTDI
+585 PFLIINSEI
-594 IIETSYTDTDV
+594 ITGNSYTDNNV

-635 LNFPFDQGI
+635 LDFPLDQGI

-653 NGMQGNPDDATVDEF
+653 NGMQGNPDDASVDDF
-668 YADVINCD
+668 YEDIINCN

-692 IVNFSTIIFHDDD
+692 IVNFSTIILHDDD
-705 IISHSINDNLDV
+705 IISHSIDENLDV

-733 KTVFEIPDFFRSD
+733 KTALEIPDSFRSD
-746 FLNCSNVEQ
+746 FLDCGSIEQ
-755 VYEWEFTGA
+755 VFDWEFTGA
-764 TSDEYEDLNIDPNK
+764 TSDEYEDLVVDPDK

-793 PGSTNGIYQYD
+793 PESTNGIYQYD
-804 GIAGSQYIGENCALK
+804 GIAGNQYIGENCALK
-819 AQPVGHFVLLGF
+819 SRPNGHFVLLGF
-831 PLYFIYNNDAE
+831 PLYFTINSGAE
-842 LFMTQLLDEIGEVS
+842 LFMTQLLDEIGEVGI
-856 ADNYELPITNYELSN
+856 DDCELETMNLELKN

-884 ETTSR
+884 NLN
-889 SRAETTAGNLHENTR
+889 AEITDDTELM
-904 IEIYNLKGQ
+904 IYNLKGQ
-913 KVRTLDCSNCFA
+913 KIKTFDIILGGVGRSSNQQV
-925 AASKELT
+925 
-932 HSITWNGTDQNNK
+932 TWNGTDQNNN
-945 PVSSGIYFYKLK
+945 PVASGIYFYKLK
-957 SGNYEKSNKMLL
+957 SGDFEISRKMLL